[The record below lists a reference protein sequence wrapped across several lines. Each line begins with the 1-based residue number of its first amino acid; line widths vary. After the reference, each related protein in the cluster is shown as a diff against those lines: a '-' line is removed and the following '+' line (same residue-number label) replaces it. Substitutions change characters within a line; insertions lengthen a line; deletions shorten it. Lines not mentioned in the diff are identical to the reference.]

1 MLQPYAAH
9 TVIFRTFLFFFQFG
23 LFPSDNR
30 HVNVIRIPYISDL
43 FHEGMASSAMT
54 SQRQK
59 SGEVSDAVFSGRKTS
74 RQFDHGL

>member
-9 TVIFRTFLFFFQFG
+9 TVIFRMLFFSSN
-23 LFPSDNR
+23 SDYFR
-30 HVNVIRIPYISDL
+30 VIIGTSTLSESPTSVL

-54 SQRQK
+54 SQREE
-59 SGEVSDAVFSGRKTS
+59 SGEVRDALFSGRKTS